1 MKLLNTTLLLFM
13 LPVTVLVAETPKP
26 TTQLDFSSLVN
37 DFMAEDNLL
46 KKTINLSGKQRML
59 TQKMTKLALQSSHNI
74 QTKQSRE
81 ALNKMA
87 ELYDK
92 TLNGFKKGDSDLGI
106 KATNNKKVKEQI
118 AMVEKAWKPFYEAV
132 NKIVAGKDKDGKALG
147 YVVANNE
154 KLLKLSNELVK
165 AFESSNTSINYLEK
179 ARLHLVNIAGRQRM
193 LTQKMTKEKLLLVNG
208 EKAYASKLDETI
220 KLFDSSLTALI
231 KGDKSQNITKP
242 TNEKI
247 IKQLTKLSKLW
258 EELKP
263 LYEKKKDSAKELAMI
278 ISKNGTLLKEMNT
291 MVNMAEQEA
300 EY

>member
-87 ELYDK
+87 KLYDK

-118 AMVEKAWKPFYEAV
+118 SMVEKAWKPFYEAI

-154 KLLKLSNELVK
+154 KLLKLSNELVE

-220 KLFDSSLTALI
+220 KLFDSSLTGLL

-247 IKQLTKLSKLW
+247 IKQLTKVSKLW